1 MSLDDFV
8 ITFFVSG
15 PGTTTLPVLVYGM
28 ARRTVE
34 PTINAVSTL
43 LVVATSVLALLYSR
57 VANTTR

>member
-1 MSLDDFV
+1 MSLDDFA

-15 PGTTTLPVLVYGM
+15 PGTTTVPVLVYGM

-43 LVVATSVLALLYSR
+43 LVAATTILVLLYDR
-57 VANTTR
+57 FAQDR